1 MKKILEWVI
10 PLIGFVMIIGWTIQF
25 IKPKLYERL
34 FSSKTDAG
42 QIYNNT
48 IRAVMWIVN
57 TDISEGSGVLL
68 DKEFKLAVT
77 NAHVTDTSRVVH
89 VFFPAP
95 NANGELM
102 KERDFYLNHHGVL
115 EQLGYYTKGHVVAKD
130 VGTDLAIIH
139 LEGLPETA
147 RQIDWA
153 GTPPTINTGNI
164 VYILGNPGGRDL
176 WRWKL
181 GQFQNDDGK
190 LLHIQSD
197 VFGGSSGGPVLNKQG
212 ILLGIITQSDRHMN
226 ASAIPTRYIYQ
237 LLSESNVKHS
247 GSRR

>member
-10 PLIGFVMIIGWTIQF
+10 PLIGLIMIISWIIQLL
-25 IKPKLYERL
+25 KPNLRERL
-34 FSSKTDAG
+34 FSSETDAG
-42 QIYNNT
+42 QIYNDT
-48 IRAVMWIVN
+48 IRAVMWVN

-68 DKEFKLAVT
+68 DKQFKLAVT
-77 NAHVTDTSRVVH
+77 NGHITDTSRVVH

-102 KERDFYLNHHGVL
+102 MERDFYLNHHSVL
-115 EQLGYYTKGHVVAKD
+115 EQLGYYTKGHVVAKN
-130 VGTDLAIIH
+130 VETDLAIIK

-147 RQIDWA
+147 RQIDW
-153 GTPPTINTGNI
+153 GSTTPAINTGNK

-181 GQFQNDDGK
+181 GEFQNDSGET
-190 LLHIQSD
+190 LHIHAD

-212 ILLGIITQSDRHMN
+212 ILLGIISRSDRHMN
-226 ASAIPTRYIYQ
+226 ASAIPVRYIYQ
-237 LLSESNVKHS
+237 LLSESNVRHS